1 MGVVPPAARRIL
13 ADEIVE
19 AIRDAIV
26 SGQLKFGERL
36 PESALANNLH
46 VSRGPVREA
55 LARLSQEGIVQI
67 ERHRGASVARLGV
80 DEVDEIYSLRQ
91 ALECLA
97 TEWLCRNATAE
108 DFERI
113 SLVLRQ
119 CDQLPDPLSFT
130 DIAHLDVAFHDC
142 VFEAAHHER
151 LYEAWLSLR
160 SQILLLLARSGELR
174 KHPAQSWRKDHED
187 LLEVLVRAEPAEAVR
202 VVRDHIDGTY
212 TQVRE
217 LSHEAAGN
225 PVPTSTRPRLLA
237 LETAIVPEQTPA
249 TPYRTRSA
257 PLRRTVDRV
266 DVRTRTGPSPSP
278 DRPSSWAGGAIP
290 K

>member
-1 MGVVPPAARRIL
+1 M

-26 SGQLKFGERL
+26 SGQLKSGERL
-36 PESALANNLH
+36 PESALANSLH

-67 ERHRGASVARLGV
+67 ERHRGASVTRLGV

-130 DIAHLDVAFHDC
+130 DIAHLDVAFHDS
-142 VFEAAHHER
+142 VFQAAHHER

-187 LLEVLVRAEPAEAVR
+187 LFEVLVRAKPAEAVR

-212 TQVRE
+212 SRVRE
-217 LSHEAAGN
+217 LSYETTGN
-225 PVPTSTRPRLLA
+225 PVPTSTRPSLLA
-237 LETAIVPEQTPA
+237 LETAIVPEPTPA

-266 DVRTRTGPSPSP
+266 DGRTRTGLSPPP